1 MPAWKHHRER
11 EDGEGTQPS
20 PSLLSAGT
28 PVSNSSGGRGGSR
41 EGPDGEGHS
50 TARVTPEESD
60 IVPYSCKSANRGRRP
75 SGFRTHT
82 HHDSLVCSR
91 LISNMRDW
99 ASTQK
104 ALSNESSVF
113 HVLHSNSNVCRPL
126 LTFPMGCRCPV
137 SSIPG
142 LDHSIGFT
150 QEHTRMPTLLARGR
164 ISTIDTLF
172 FGDERRGDKLACI
185 LAISYSLDLATL
197 KRGVHGVFNN

>member
-1 MPAWKHHRER
+1 MGKEPSRRRPCSPPERRRRTPAAAEEARGKGPMGKATAPPESPQRKA
-11 EDGEGTQPS
+11 TQCP
-20 PSLLSAGT
+20 
-28 PVSNSSGGRGGSR
+28 
-41 EGPDGEGHS
+41 
-50 TARVTPEESD
+50 
-60 IVPYSCKSANRGRRP
+60 ISCKSANHGRRP

-82 HHDSLVCSR
+82 HHVSLVCSR
-91 LISNMRDW
+91 LISNRRDW

-104 ALSNESSVF
+104 ALSNESSVL

-137 SSIPG
+137 SSIPD

-172 FGDERRGDKLACI
+172 SGDERRGDKLACI

>member
-1 MPAWKHHRER
+1 MGKEPSRRRPCSPPEHQCRTPAAAEEARGKGPMGKATAPPESPQRKA
-11 EDGEGTQPS
+11 TQCP
-20 PSLLSAGT
+20 
-28 PVSNSSGGRGGSR
+28 
-41 EGPDGEGHS
+41 
-50 TARVTPEESD
+50 
-60 IVPYSCKSANRGRRP
+60 ISCKSANHGRRP

-126 LTFPMGCRCPV
+126 LTFPMGCRCSV